1 MSLELVR
8 ESIKLN
14 QVVGENN
21 AQTIVESDIIVPD
34 VKPDVARILVLD
46 GDVFVNMA
54 DTLQDKV
61 LIDGIIRYK
70 ILYISDEEEQAIK
83 SINTS
88 TNFSYSMD
96 VPNSRQGM
104 KCRIKSDVEHIEYEI
119 LNGRKINV
127 KAIIKFAAKVQ
138 DELEHYV
145 VSDMRGI
152 EDIQIL
158 RNKYKVKHYIGR
170 AEDEFVV
177 KDDMEIP
184 AGKPSIKEIL
194 RNDVKISGKDCKV
207 TENKV
212 IAKGDLNI
220 FTLYVADDE
229 QRSIQF
235 VEHEIPFSQFIDLEG
250 VDEETIGDIEFRIT
264 DSVFEPD
271 EDSDGELRILKG
283 EVGLKV
289 VFDGYSAKSID
300 AIEDA
305 YSPHSRLSLD
315 KESVRMEEPVEEAKD
330 QIIVKDILT
339 IDDGSPDMAE
349 VYNVL
354 CKPILS
360 DYTVEN
366 NKVVIEGLVRNN
378 VLYLANNSEQPV
390 FCHEQEIPFS
400 HSIDIKELDSA
411 GSCDVELDIEHCSY
425 SLISPKEAEVRLVIG
440 ATAKA
445 VKQIG
450 IPLIKEVAEGALDD
464 KRLSSQPS
472 IVIYFSQPGDNL
484 WKIAKKYYTTLDD
497 IRKVNNLSEHD
508 NITPGQQIII
518 PKRN

>member
-1 MSLELVR
+1 
-8 ESIKLN
+8 
-14 QVVGENN
+14 
-21 AQTIVESDIIVPD
+21 
-34 VKPDVARILVLD
+34 
-46 GDVFVNMA
+46 
-54 DTLQDKV
+54 
-61 LIDGIIRYK
+61 
-70 ILYISDEEEQAIK
+70 
-83 SINTS
+83 
-88 TNFSYSMD
+88 
-96 VPNSRQGM
+96 
-104 KCRIKSDVEHIEYEI
+104 
-119 LNGRKINV
+119 
-127 KAIIKFAAKVQ
+127 
-138 DELEHYV
+138 
-145 VSDMRGI
+145 
-152 EDIQIL
+152 
-158 RNKYKVKHYIGR
+158 
-170 AEDEFVV
+170 
-177 KDDMEIP
+177 
-184 AGKPSIKEIL
+184 
-194 RNDVKISGKDCKV
+194 
-207 TENKV
+207 
-212 IAKGDLNI
+212 
-220 FTLYVADDE
+220 
-229 QRSIQF
+229 
-235 VEHEIPFSQFIDLEG
+235 
-250 VDEETIGDIEFRIT
+250 
-264 DSVFEPD
+264 
-271 EDSDGELRILKG
+271 
-283 EVGLKV
+283 
-289 VFDGYSAKSID
+289 
-300 AIEDA
+300 
-305 YSPHSRLSLD
+305 
-315 KESVRMEEPVEEAKD
+315 
-330 QIIVKDILT
+330 
-339 IDDGSPDMAE
+339 MAE

-425 SLISPKEAEVRLVIG
+425 SLISPKEVEVRLVIG